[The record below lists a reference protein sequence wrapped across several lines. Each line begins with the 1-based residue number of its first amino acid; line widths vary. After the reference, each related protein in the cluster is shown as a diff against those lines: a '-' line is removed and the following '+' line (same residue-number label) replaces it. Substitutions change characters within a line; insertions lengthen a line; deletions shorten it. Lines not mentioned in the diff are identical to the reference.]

1 MFPHYLDLLSIDYA
15 SDQLR
20 NQLIMQI
27 DRLRIT
33 TADDITG
40 SAVAPALC

>member
-15 SDQLR
+15 SEQLYNR
-20 NQLIMQI
+20 LIMQI
-27 DRLRIT
+27 DSLRIT